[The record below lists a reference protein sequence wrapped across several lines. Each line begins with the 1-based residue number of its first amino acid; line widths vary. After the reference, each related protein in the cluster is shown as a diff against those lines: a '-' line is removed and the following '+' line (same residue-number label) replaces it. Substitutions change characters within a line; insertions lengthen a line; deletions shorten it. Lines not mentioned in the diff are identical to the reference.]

1 MTRKWSIETEE
12 ILPGKVEA
20 VVPTYSP
27 DGTKI
32 ACVRLTDPDTIHETR
47 DLGCLTVID
56 ASTREILHD
65 VGNNLVA
72 VNYRERGRGANE
84 LLPVWSPDG
93 RYVTFH
99 MDRKKWEHFGS
110 QWMLTRLDT
119 ETGEIVSFPFD
130 ADAIRPQ
137 SFLISPSGRHM
148 AIHTRQRWKPYTR
161 KVLWKTT
168 RHIIM
173 GDQLTVCGPL
183 GENRIDVIDWPA
195 SRHKHEE
202 SLGDFHWLPDGERLA
217 YIVRFKEGRF
227 REESLLYLWSQSEG
241 SRELFRT
248 SEHLDHFSVSP
259 DGESIWFHTRDRRI
273 ENPAR
278 RNTLVRID
286 LRTGEATPLL
296 LHREFFYP
304 LVSPSG
310 GNILME
316 MQAEAGGRG
325 LALLREGAEDP
336 TPVVKTGYSLYPL
349 WSPRGDSFLY
359 LRTRP
364 DSKPFWTWP
373 TEPLLQ
379 NVEGGSPNKIL
390 PVDATARLV
399 NCRPSFSPSGR
410 EVVFVARDE
419 AEEANARFAGIWR
432 SRILEGEGSD
442 EG

>member
-119 ETGEIVSFPFD
+119 ETGETLSFPFD

-137 SFLISPSGRHM
+137 SFLISPSGRHL

-227 REESLLYLWSQSEG
+227 REESLLYLWSRARGPGSSSAHPNTSITFRSPPMG
-241 SRELFRT
+241 SRSGFIRGIAA
-248 SEHLDHFSVSP
+248 S
-259 DGESIWFHTRDRRI
+259 RI
-273 ENPAR
+273 PLA
-278 RNTLVRID
+278 
-286 LRTGEATPLL
+286 ATP
-296 LHREFFYP
+296 
-304 LVSPSG
+304 SSG
-310 GNILME
+310 SI
-316 MQAEAGGRG
+316 
-325 LALLREGAEDP
+325 
-336 TPVVKTGYSLYPL
+336 
-349 WSPRGDSFLY
+349 
-359 LRTRP
+359 
-364 DSKPFWTWP
+364 
-373 TEPLLQ
+373 
-379 NVEGGSPNKIL
+379 
-390 PVDATARLV
+390 
-399 NCRPSFSPSGR
+399 CGR
-410 EVVFVARDE
+410 ERPPLDF
-419 AEEANARFAGIWR
+419 FT
-432 SRILEGEGSD
+432 GSSSIRWSLLP
-442 EG
+442 GATS